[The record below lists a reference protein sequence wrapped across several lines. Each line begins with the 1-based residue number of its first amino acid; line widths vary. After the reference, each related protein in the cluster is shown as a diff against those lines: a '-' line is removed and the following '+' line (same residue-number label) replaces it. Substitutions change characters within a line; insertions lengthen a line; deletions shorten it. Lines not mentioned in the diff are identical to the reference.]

1 MIDIVIMMLMIT
13 IMVAINFII
22 TITIILSSSLLS
34 PTNATSG
41 INTFRVKEKSVSAG
55 KEFHG
60 IATLT
65 FG

>member
-1 MIDIVIMMLMIT
+1 MIDKVIMILIIT
-13 IMVAINFII
+13 IMMAINFII
-22 TITIILSSSLLS
+22 TITIIISSSLLFL
-34 PTNATSG
+34 TNATSG

>member
-1 MIDIVIMMLMIT
+1 MIDKVIMILMIT
-13 IMVAINFII
+13 IMMAINFII
-22 TITIILSSSLLS
+22 TITIIISSSLLFL
-34 PTNATSG
+34 TNATSG

>member
-22 TITIILSSSLLS
+22 TITIILSPSLLS

>member
-1 MIDIVIMMLMIT
+1 MIDKVIMILMIT
-13 IMVAINFII
+13 IMMAINFII
-22 TITIILSSSLLS
+22 ISSSLLFL
-34 PTNATSG
+34 TNATSG

>member
-1 MIDIVIMMLMIT
+1 MIDKVIMILMIT
-13 IMVAINFII
+13 IMMAINFII
-22 TITIILSSSLLS
+22 ISSSLLFL
-34 PTNATSG
+34 TNATSG
-41 INTFRVKEKSVSAG
+41 INTFRVKEKSVLAG

>member
-22 TITIILSSSLLS
+22 TITIILSSSLLF

-41 INTFRVKEKSVSAG
+41 INTFRVKEKSVSTG

>member
-1 MIDIVIMMLMIT
+1 MIT
-13 IMVAINFII
+13 IMMAINFII
-22 TITIILSSSLLS
+22 IIIIILSSSLLFL
-34 PTNATSG
+34 TNAISG
-41 INTFRVKEKSVSAG
+41 VNTFRVKEKSVSAG

>member
-1 MIDIVIMMLMIT
+1 MIGIVIMMLMIT

-34 PTNATSG
+34 TTNATSG

>member
-1 MIDIVIMMLMIT
+1 MIDKVIMILMIT
-13 IMVAINFII
+13 IMMAINFII
-22 TITIILSSSLLS
+22 TITIIISSSLLFL
-34 PTNATSG
+34 TKATSG

>member
-13 IMVAINFII
+13 IMVAINFIM

>member
-1 MIDIVIMMLMIT
+1 MIDIVIMMLMVT